1 MYFLEH
7 NLIVEVD
14 EKAYTDRDEK
24 RKEKDLNEYDEI
36 GKISNYIIESTKNST
51 NHSLK
56 SKALKYVVKKN
67 ICIIIK
73 HANL

>member
-1 MYFLEH
+1 MYFLEP

-24 RKEKDLNEYDEI
+24 RKEKDFNEYDEI

-51 NHSLK
+51 NHSIK
-56 SKALKYVVKKN
+56 SKVLKYVVKKV
-67 ICIIIK
+67 
-73 HANL
+73 LPSL